1 MSAVAWQQ
9 ASSFVIRQVSQIY
22 SSTVLTYVLITFPH
36 VSVLMFILQVI
47 QCRIDLTE
55 IEMAEE

>member
-9 ASSFVIRQVSQIY
+9 ASSFVIRQVSLIY
-22 SSTVLTYVLITFPH
+22 SSTVLAYVLITFPH
-36 VSVLMFILQVI
+36 VSVLMFILQVT

>member
-9 ASSFVIRQVSQIY
+9 ASSFVIGQVSLKY
-22 SSTVLTYVLITFPH
+22 SRTVLTYVLITFPQ
-36 VSVLMFILQVI
+36 VSVLMFILEVI